1 MCAARRRWGR
11 RQRALLWAV
20 LLAAW
25 EAAWGQLRYSV
36 PEEMPKGSFV
46 GDVAKDLGLQLTALR
61 DRGVRILDKGRT
73 QYFAVQGKTRHL
85 VTAERIDREE
95 LCESVQQCVLSCE
108 LIVDGQMEVY
118 GIQVEV
124 RDINDNAPKFRDA
137 LTELK
142 ILETTALGAQFP
154 LPDAHDSDSGLN
166 SLQSYELSGDEHFSL
181 AVQAGPGGD
190 QRPELVL
197 AKALDREE
205 AAFHELVL
213 RASDGGD
220 PARTGTAR
228 IRVTVVD
235 ANDNA
240 PVFSQAEY
248 MVRVAEDV
256 PVGSVLVTVTA
267 TDADEG
273 LNGHVTYFFKKI
285 TEKASQIFKLDV
297 DLGEITLL
305 RSLDFEEGEYYKM
318 EVQAHDGGGLFDKTN
333 VMVFVT
339 DVNDNSPV
347 LTVSSALAEISED
360 APTGTVVALLHVQ
373 DRDSGANGEVRC
385 SLDQGVQFRLE
396 KTYENYY
403 RVVTAR
409 ELDREQVPEY
419 NVTVRA
425 ADGGSPALQ
434 SSAVLAL
441 RVLDVNDNAPV
452 FAEERYS
459 ARLAE
464 NNAAGALVLTVRAT
478 DADWG
483 QNARVRYRLSE
494 GRVRGA
500 PLSSYVSVQA
510 ETGALYALRSLDYE
524 QVRELQLWVR
534 AEDGGAPALSSNV
547 SVRLQIVDENDNAPQ
562 VLYPPAAPAAG
573 SGGAWSGVEL
583 APRWSEPGALV
594 AKVVAVDAD
603 AGQNA
608 WLSYELAKATEPGL
622 FRVGLHS
629 GEVRTARF
637 PLARDAARQSLV
649 VVVKDHGRPALSATA
664 TLSVVLAE
672 SVAEL
677 LAELGSAAE
686 AAAPGE
692 AAGSLTRW
700 LVLAVAAVSCLFVAF
715 LLLLLA
721 LRLRRWRRRH
731 LLPPDSG
738 ALRGV
743 PVSHF
748 VGIDGVRAFL
758 QSYSHDVSLTA
769 DSRKSQLRFS
779 AASCCDTLPARP
791 LPDEP
796 APLLGEEDVAAA
808 LPADPS
814 APSIYEVS
822 SQNFTEERPRRRRS
836 PEPRPKPGPLERG
849 HPAAAVAWRRLRVSL
864 LAAAERRWSR
874 GRRSVLPPQAARSP
888 GAGRS
893 GSGPASRSSSG
904 ERRREAARGG
914 ERRREA
920 ALGGEQRRP
929 RRPER
934 AGCAAAARALR

>member
-73 QYFAVQGKTRHL
+73 QYFAVHGKTGHL
-85 VTAERIDREE
+85 VTAERIDREQ

-108 LIVDGQMEVY
+108 LIVDGEMEVY
-118 GIQVEV
+118 AIEVEIM
-124 RDINDNAPKFRDA
+124 DINDNTPSFREVE
-137 LTELK
+137 TELRMS
-142 ILETTALGAQFP
+142 ETTASGSRFP
-154 LPDAHDSDSGLN
+154 LPRAHDPDMGLN

-248 MVRVAEDV
+248 TVRVAEDV

-273 LNGHVTYFFKKI
+273 LYGQVKYSIHEMTG
-285 TEKASQIFKLDV
+285 KASQIFHLDSET
-297 DLGEITLL
+297 GSINLL
-305 RSLDFEEGEYYKM
+305 QTMDFEEGKNYEL
-318 EVQAHDGGGLFDKTN
+318 EVLAHDGGGLSDTAKIVVT
-333 VMVFVT
+333 VT
-339 DVNDNSPV
+339 DVNDNAPV
-347 LTVSSALAEISED
+347 LTVSSALSEISED
-360 APTGTVVALLHVQ
+360 APVGTVVALLHVQ
-373 DRDSGANGEVRC
+373 DRDSGENGEVRC
-385 SLDQGVQFRLE
+385 SLDEGIPFRLE
-396 KTYENYY
+396 KSFKDYY

-808 LPADPS
+808 LSADPS
-814 APSIYEVS
+814 APSRRRDPAGGAAPSPAQSRAPS
-822 SQNFTEERPRRRRS
+822 SAAIRRLQWRGGASGCRCWPPPSGAGAAAAAASCPRRLLA
-836 PEPRPKPGPLERG
+836 RPA
-849 HPAAAVAWRRLRVSL
+849 PAAA
-864 LAAAERRWSR
+864 AAA
-874 GRRSVLPPQAARSP
+874 PPAEAA
-888 GAGRS
+888 
-893 GSGPASRSSSG
+893 
-904 ERRREAARGG
+904 AARGG

-920 ALGGEQRRP
+920 ALGGERRRP

>member
-1 MCAARRRWGR
+1 MCVAGRRWGR
-11 RQRALLWAV
+11 RQRALLWV
-20 LLAAW
+20 MLLAAW

-46 GDVAKDLGLQLTALR
+46 GDVAKDLGLQLPELS
-61 DRGVRILDKGRT
+61 DRGVRVVSEGRS
-73 QYFAVQGKTRHL
+73 QYFALQGKSGHL
-85 VTAERIDREE
+85 VTAERIDREQ
-95 LCESVQQCVLSCE
+95 LCRLVEKCVLRCV
-108 LIVDGQMEVY
+108 LIVEGEMKFYEIEVE
-118 GIQVEV
+118 IM
-124 RDINDNAPKFRDA
+124 DINDNDPSFQE
-137 LTELK
+137 TEKELRVS
-142 ILETTALGAQFP
+142 ETTAPGSRFP
-154 LPDAHDSDSGLN
+154 LREAQDADLGPN

-213 RASDGGD
+213 RAMDGGD

-228 IRVTVVD
+228 IRVTVLD

-248 MVRVAEDV
+248 TVRVPEDL
-256 PVGSVLVTVTA
+256 PVGSVVVSVTA
-267 TDADEG
+267 KDADEG
-273 LNGHVTYFFKKI
+273 QNGQVKYSFHKISDRESELFRLDAESGKI
-285 TEKASQIFKLDV
+285 TVED
-297 DLGEITLL
+297 G
-305 RSLDFEEGEYYKM
+305 LDFEEMSSHEL
-318 EVQAHDGGGLFDKTN
+318 EVQAHDGGELFDTTK
-333 VMVFVT
+333 VSIMVT
-339 DVNDNSPV
+339 DVNDNAPEISV
-347 LTVSSALAEISED
+347 RSALSEISED

-385 SLDQGVQFRLE
+385 SLDGDVPFRLE
-396 KTYENYY
+396 KSFDDYY

-409 ELDREQVPEY
+409 ELDREQVSEY

-524 QVRELQLWVR
+524 QVRELRLWVR

-547 SVRLQIVDENDNAPQ
+547 SVLLLVVDENDNAPQ
-562 VLYPPAAPAAG
+562 VLYPPPAALRAG
-573 SGGAWSGVEL
+573 SGSGSGSGVAWSGVEL
-583 APRWSEPGALV
+583 APRWSEAGALV

-629 GEVRTARF
+629 GEVRTARS
-637 PLARDAARQSLV
+637 PLARDAARHSLV

-664 TLSVVLAE
+664 TLQVVLAE

-677 LAELGSAAE
+677 LAELGSAADE

-692 AAGSLTRW
+692 PAVSLTRW

-721 LRLRRWRRRH
+721 LRLRRWRRQQ

-779 AASCCDTLPARP
+779 AGGSCCDTLPARP

-796 APLLGEEDVAAA
+796 APLLGDDDPAGA
-808 LPADPS
+808 LPSDTLVPS
-814 APSIYEVS
+814 VS
-822 SQNFTEERPRRRRS
+822 SLRQFFFAIPS
-836 PEPRPKPGPLERG
+836 PL
-849 HPAAAVAWRRLRVSL
+849 ASL
-864 LAAAERRWSR
+864 LFFFAFFC
-874 GRRSVLPPQAARSP
+874 VLQ
-888 GAGRS
+888 GDI
-893 GSGPASRSSSG
+893 
-904 ERRREAARGG
+904 
-914 ERRREA
+914 
-920 ALGGEQRRP
+920 
-929 RRPER
+929 
-934 AGCAAAARALR
+934 CW

>member
-1 MCAARRRWGR
+1 MYAAGRRWGR

-46 GDVAKDLGLQLTALR
+46 GDVAKDLGLQLPEIR
-61 DRGVRILDKGRT
+61 DRGVHITERGRT
-73 QYFAVQGKTRHL
+73 QYFSLHGKTGHL
-85 VTAERIDREE
+85 VTAERIDREQ
-95 LCESVQQCVLSCE
+95 LCRLMEKCVLRCE
-108 LIVDGQMEVY
+108 LIVEGQMQVY
-118 GIQVEV
+118 GIEVEIT
-124 RDINDNAPKFRDA
+124 DINDNEPSFREA
-137 LTELK
+137 ETELRMS
-142 ILETTALGAQFP
+142 EMTAPGVRFP
-154 LPDAHDSDSGLN
+154 LPRAHDPDKGRN

-228 IRVTVVD
+228 IRVTVLD

-248 MVRVAEDV
+248 TVRVPEDV
-256 PVGSVLVTVTA
+256 PVGSVLVAVKA

-273 LNGHVTYFFKKI
+273 LYGHVKYSMKKATDMESDI
-285 TEKASQIFKLDV
+285 FHLGTETGAIK
-297 DLGEITLL
+297 LL
-305 RSLDFEEGEYYKM
+305 RILDFEEDNSYEL
-318 EVQAHDGGGLFDKTN
+318 EVQAHDSGALFDTAKVTIT
-333 VMVFVT
+333 VT
-339 DVNDNSPV
+339 DVNDNAPE
-347 LTVSSALAEISED
+347 LTISSKLNEIPED
-360 APTGTVVALLHVQ
+360 AQPGTVVALLHVQ
-373 DRDSGANGEVRC
+373 DPDSGVNGEVRC
-385 SLDQGVQFRLE
+385 SLDADVPFRLE
-396 KTYENYY
+396 KSFDDYY

-409 ELDREQVPEY
+409 ELDREQVSEY

-425 ADGGSPALQ
+425 ADGGSPSLQ

-441 RVLDVNDNAPV
+441 RVLD
-452 FAEERYS
+452 
-459 ARLAE
+459 
-464 NNAAGALVLTVRAT
+464 
-478 DADWG
+478 
-483 QNARVRYRLSE
+483 
-494 GRVRGA
+494 
-500 PLSSYVSVQA
+500 
-510 ETGALYALRSLDYE
+510 
-524 QVRELQLWVR
+524 
-534 AEDGGAPALSSNV
+534 
-547 SVRLQIVDENDNAPQ
+547 
-562 VLYPPAAPAAG
+562 
-573 SGGAWSGVEL
+573 
-583 APRWSEPGALV
+583 
-594 AKVVAVDAD
+594 VVAVDAD

-629 GEVRTARF
+629 GEVRTARS
-637 PLARDAARQSLV
+637 PLARDAARHSLLV
-649 VVVKDHGRPALSATA
+649 LVRDHGRPALSATA

-677 LAELGSAAE
+677 LAELGSAAAE

-692 AAGSLTRW
+692 PAASLTRW

-721 LRLRRWRRRH
+721 LRLRRCHRRQ

-791 LPDEP
+791 PPDEP
-796 APLLGEEDVAAA
+796 APLLGDQD
-808 LPADPS
+808 PA
-814 APSIYEVS
+814 
-822 SQNFTEERPRRRRS
+822 
-836 PEPRPKPGPLERG
+836 
-849 HPAAAVAWRRLRVSL
+849 
-864 LAAAERRWSR
+864 
-874 GRRSVLPPQAARSP
+874 
-888 GAGRS
+888 
-893 GSGPASRSSSG
+893 
-904 ERRREAARGG
+904 
-914 ERRREA
+914 
-920 ALGGEQRRP
+920 
-929 RRPER
+929 
-934 AGCAAAARALR
+934 

>member
-1 MCAARRRWGR
+1 MCAAGRRWGR

-20 LLAAW
+20 LLVAW

-46 GDVAKDLGLQLTALR
+46 GDVAKDLGLQLLGTR
-61 DRGVRILDKGRT
+61 NRGVHILDKGRT
-73 QYFAVQGKTRHL
+73 QYFALHVKTGHL
-85 VTAERIDREE
+85 VTAERIDREQ
-95 LCESVQQCVLSCE
+95 LCENVQQCVLRCE
-108 LIVDGQMEVY
+108 LIVEGQMQVYEIEVE
-118 GIQVEV
+118 IT
-124 RDINDNAPKFRDA
+124 DINDNAPSFREA
-137 LTELK
+137 EIELRMS
-142 ILETTALGAQFP
+142 ETTAPGSRFLLAQ
-154 LPDAHDSDSGLN
+154 AHDADSGRN

-213 RASDGGD
+213 RAMDGGD

-228 IRVTVVD
+228 IRVTVLD
-235 ANDNA
+235 TNDNA

-248 MVRVAEDV
+248 TVRVPEDV
-256 PVGSVLVTVTA
+256 PVGSFLVTVTA
-267 TDADEG
+267 NDADEG
-273 LNGHVTYFFKKI
+273 VYGYVKYSIQKI
-285 TEKASQIFKLDV
+285 TERASQIFQLDTDTGAV
-297 DLGEITLL
+297 SLL
-305 RSLDFEEGEYYKM
+305 RSLDFEEGNSYEL
-318 EVQAHDGGGLFDKTN
+318 EVQAHDGGGLSDTAKVVVT
-333 VMVFVT
+333 VT
-339 DVNDNSPV
+339 DVNDNAPE
-347 LTVSSALAEISED
+347 LTVSSALSDIAED
-360 APTGTVVALLHVQ
+360 APSGTVVALLHVE
-373 DRDSGANGEVRC
+373 DRDSGAKGEIRC
-385 SLDQGVQFRLE
+385 SLDGGVPFRLE
-396 KTYENYY
+396 KSFGAYY

-409 ELDREQVPEY
+409 ELDREQVSEY

-425 ADGGSPALQ
+425 ADGGSPPLQ

-483 QNARVRYRLSE
+483 QNARVRYRLAE

-510 ETGALYALRSLDYE
+510 ETGALYALRSFDYE
-524 QVRELQLWVR
+524 QLRELQLWVR

-547 SVRLQIVDENDNAPQ
+547 SVRLLIVDENDNAPQ
-562 VLYPPAAPAAG
+562 VLYPPPAAAAAAAG
-573 SGGAWSGVEL
+573 SGAAWSGVEL
-583 APRWSEPGALV
+583 APRWAEAGALV

-629 GEVRTARF
+629 GEVRTARS

-649 VVVKDHGRPALSATA
+649 VLVKDHGRPALSATA

-677 LAELGSAAE
+677 LAELGSAADG

-692 AAGSLTRW
+692 PAASLTRW

-721 LRLRRWRRRH
+721 LRLRRWRRQQ
-731 LLPPDSG
+731 LLPADSG

-758 QSYSHDVSLTA
+758 QSYSHEVSLTA

-779 AASCCDTLPARP
+779 GGSCCDTLPARP
-791 LPDEP
+791 PPDEP
-796 APLLGEEDVAAA
+796 APLLGDEDLAGARPVDPA
-808 LPADPS
+808 LPSMKD
-814 APSIYEVS
+814 
-822 SQNFTEERPRRRRS
+822 
-836 PEPRPKPGPLERG
+836 PLEF
-849 HPAAAVAWRRLRVSL
+849 VII
-864 LAAAERRWSR
+864 
-874 GRRSVLPPQAARSP
+874 
-888 GAGRS
+888 
-893 GSGPASRSSSG
+893 
-904 ERRREAARGG
+904 REA
-914 ERRREA
+914 
-920 ALGGEQRRP
+920 
-929 RRPER
+929 
-934 AGCAAAARALR
+934 

>member
-1 MCAARRRWGR
+1 MCAAGRRWDR
-11 RQRALLWAV
+11 SQRALLWV
-20 LLAAW
+20 MLLAAW

-46 GDVAKDLGLQLTALR
+46 GDVAKDLGLQLPALIE
-61 DRGVRILDKGRT
+61 RGVRITERGRT
-73 QYFAVQGKTRHL
+73 QYFSLQGKSGRL
-85 VTAERIDREE
+85 VTAERIDREQ
-95 LCESVQQCVLSCE
+95 LCDRVQQCVLRCE
-108 LIVDGQMEVY
+108 LIVEGKMKFYEIEVE
-118 GIQVEV
+118 IT
-124 RDINDNAPKFRDA
+124 DINDNAPSFKES
-137 LTELK
+137 ELEER
-142 ILETTALGAQFP
+142 ISETTAPGSRFP
-154 LPDAHDSDSGLN
+154 LPDGYDPDSGRH

-213 RASDGGD
+213 RAMDGGD

-228 IRVTVVD
+228 IRVTVLD

-248 MVRVAEDV
+248 TVRVPEDV
-256 PVGSVLVTVTA
+256 PVGSILVTLTA
-267 TDADEG
+267 TDADDG
-273 LNGHVTYFFKKI
+273 LYGHVEYSLKKQSDR
-285 TEKASQIFKLDV
+285 TSNIFHLDSET
-297 DLGEITLL
+297 GRITLL
-305 RSLDFEEGEYYKM
+305 QSLDFEVGDFYEL
-318 EVQAHDGGGLFDKTN
+318 EVQARDGGGLFDTTKITIT
-333 VMVFVT
+333 VT
-339 DVNDNSPV
+339 DKNDNIPV
-347 LTVSSALAEISED
+347 ISVRSALSEISED
-360 APTGTVVALLHVQ
+360 APSGTVVALLHVH
-373 DRDSGANGEVRC
+373 DRDSGANGDVRC
-385 SLDQGVQFRLE
+385 SLDGDVPFRLQSSHGS
-396 KTYENYY
+396 YY

-409 ELDREQVPEY
+409 ELDREQVSEY

-524 QVRELQLWVR
+524 QVRELRLWVR

-547 SVRLQIVDENDNAPQ
+547 SVLLLVVDENDNAPQ
-562 VLYPPAAPAAG
+562 VLYPPPAALRAG
-573 SGGAWSGVEL
+573 SGSGSGVAWSGVEL
-583 APRWSEPGALV
+583 APRWSEAGALV

-629 GEVRTARF
+629 GEVRTARS
-637 PLARDAARQSLV
+637 PLARDAARHSLV

-664 TLSVVLAE
+664 TLQVVLAE

-677 LAELGSAAE
+677 LAELGSAADE

-692 AAGSLTRW
+692 PAVSLTRW

-721 LRLRRWRRRH
+721 LRLRRWRRQQ

-779 AASCCDTLPARP
+779 AGGSCCDTLPARP

-796 APLLGEEDVAAA
+796 APLLGDEDPAGA
-808 LPADPS
+808 LAADPPALS
-814 APSIYEVS
+814 VS
-822 SQNFTEERPRRRRS
+822 FWVQILIASQVGCFF
-836 PEPRPKPGPLERG
+836 
-849 HPAAAVAWRRLRVSL
+849 SL
-864 LAAAERRWSR
+864 
-874 GRRSVLPPQAARSP
+874 
-888 GAGRS
+888 
-893 GSGPASRSSSG
+893 
-904 ERRREAARGG
+904 
-914 ERRREA
+914 
-920 ALGGEQRRP
+920 
-929 RRPER
+929 
-934 AGCAAAARALR
+934 

>member
-1 MCAARRRWGR
+1 MSAAGRRWGR

-46 GDVAKDLGLQLTALR
+46 GDVAKDLGLQLPEIR
-61 DRGVRILDKGRT
+61 DRGVHLLDKGST
-73 QYFAVQGKTRHL
+73 HYFSLHGKTGHL
-85 VTAERIDREE
+85 VTAERLNREQ
-95 LCESVQQCVLSCE
+95 LCENVQQCVLRCE
-108 LIVDGQMEVY
+108 LIVEGEMKVY
-118 GIQVEV
+118 GIVVEV
-124 RDINDNAPKFRDA
+124 TDINDNAPSFREGEV
-137 LTELK
+137 ELRMS
-142 ILETTALGAQFP
+142 EMTAPGSRFP
-154 LPDAHDSDSGLN
+154 LPDAHDPDSGRN

-228 IRVTVVD
+228 IRVTVAD

-248 MVRVAEDV
+248 MVRVPEDV

-273 LNGHVTYFFKKI
+273 LNGQVKYSIQKM
-285 TEKASQIFKLDV
+285 TEKASQIFQLD
-297 DLGEITLL
+297 GETGAITLL
-305 RSLDFEEGEYYKM
+305 QSLDFEKGKSYEL
-318 EVQAHDGGGLFDKTN
+318 EVQAHDGGALSDTAKVAVT
-333 VMVFVT
+333 VT
-339 DVNDNSPV
+339 DVNDNAPEI
-347 LTVSSALAEISED
+347 TVSSALSEISED
-360 APTGTVVALLHVQ
+360 APSGTVVALLHVQ
-373 DRDSGANGEVRC
+373 DKDWGANGEVRC
-385 SLDQGVQFRLE
+385 SLDRGVPFRLE
-396 KTYENYY
+396 KSFNDYY
-403 RVVTAR
+403 RVVTTK
-409 ELDREQVPEY
+409 ELDREQVSEY

-452 FAEERYS
+452 FEQERYS

-483 QNARVRYRLSE
+483 QNARVRYRLRE

-547 SVRLQIVDENDNAPQ
+547 SVRLLIVDENDNAPQ
-562 VLYPPAAPAAG
+562 VLYPASAAAAG
-573 SGGAWSGVEL
+573 SGAAWSGVEL
-583 APRWSEPGALV
+583 APRWAEAGALV

-629 GEVRTARF
+629 GEVRTARS
-637 PLARDAARQSLV
+637 PLARDAARHSLV

-721 LRLRRWRRRH
+721 LRLRRWRRRQ
-731 LLPPDSG
+731 LLPPASG

-779 AASCCDTLPARP
+779 GASCCDTLPARP

-814 APSIYEVS
+814 APSVS
-822 SQNFTEERPRRRRS
+822 FSVHILSAVFCSKGLLSRPCS
-836 PEPRPKPGPLERG
+836 LACIGDFAEKRG
-849 HPAAAVAWRRLRVSL
+849 RVSFGDVL
-864 LAAAERRWSR
+864 SAGAR
-874 GRRSVLPPQAARSP
+874 GCHGVNMGSVLNLAIS
-888 GAGRS
+888 
-893 GSGPASRSSSG
+893 
-904 ERRREAARGG
+904 EE
-914 ERRREA
+914 
-920 ALGGEQRRP
+920 
-929 RRPER
+929 
-934 AGCAAAARALR
+934 

>member
-1 MCAARRRWGR
+1 MSAAGRRWGR

-46 GDVAKDLGLQLTALR
+46 GDVAKDLGLQLLEIR
-61 DRGVRILDKGRT
+61 DRGARLVSEGRT
-73 QYFAVQGKTRHL
+73 QYFALHGKTGHL
-85 VTAERIDREE
+85 VTAERIDREQ
-95 LCESVQQCVLSCE
+95 LCRLVEKCVLRCE
-108 LIVDGQMEVY
+108 LIVEGQMQVY
-118 GIQVEV
+118 GIEVEIT
-124 RDINDNAPKFRDA
+124 DINDNAPSFREA
-137 LTELK
+137 ETELR
-142 ILETTALGAQFP
+142 LSETTAPGSRFP
-154 LPDAHDSDSGLN
+154 LAEAHDPDSGRN

-228 IRVTVVD
+228 IRVTVLD

-248 MVRVAEDV
+248 TVRVPEDV

-273 LNGHVTYFFKKI
+273 QNGHVKYRFHKI
-285 TEKASQIFKLDV
+285 SDRASELFYLGSET
-297 DLGEITLL
+297 GEITVKDD
-305 RSLDFEEGEYYKM
+305 LDFEEISSHEL
-318 EVQAHDGGGLFDKTN
+318 EVQARDGGELSDTAKVVIT
-333 VMVFVT
+333 VT
-339 DVNDNSPV
+339 DVNDHAPKISV
-347 LTVSSALAEISED
+347 RSALNEISED
-360 APTGTVVALLHVQ
+360 APPGTVVALLHVQ
-373 DRDSGANGEVRC
+373 DRDSGANGDVRC
-385 SLDQGVQFRLE
+385 SLDRDVPFRLE
-396 KTYENYY
+396 KSYEDYY
-403 RVVTAR
+403 RVVTSR
-409 ELDREQVPEY
+409 ELDREQVSEY

-452 FAEERYS
+452 FEQERYS

-483 QNARVRYRLSE
+483 QNARVRYRLRE

-547 SVRLQIVDENDNAPQ
+547 SVRLLIVDENDNAPQ
-562 VLYPPAAPAAG
+562 VLYPASAAAAG
-573 SGGAWSGVEL
+573 SDAAWSGVEL
-583 APRWSEPGALV
+583 APRWAEAGALV

-629 GEVRTARF
+629 GEVRTARS
-637 PLARDAARQSLV
+637 PLARDAARHSLV

-721 LRLRRWRRRH
+721 LRLRRWRRRQ
-731 LLPPDSG
+731 LLPPASG

-779 AASCCDTLPARP
+779 GASCCDTLPARP

-814 APSIYEVS
+814 APSC
-822 SQNFTEERPRRRRS
+822 
-836 PEPRPKPGPLERG
+836 
-849 HPAAAVAWRRLRVSL
+849 L
-864 LAAAERRWSR
+864 LS
-874 GRRSVLPPQAARSP
+874 
-888 GAGRS
+888 
-893 GSGPASRSSSG
+893 
-904 ERRREAARGG
+904 
-914 ERRREA
+914 
-920 ALGGEQRRP
+920 
-929 RRPER
+929 
-934 AGCAAAARALR
+934 